1 MQVAHRHQIGVQADR
16 SMSRSV
22 LTLAIACLVVVSQ
35 AAELDR
41 LTTSNVRNLR
51 WQPSNVVK
59 ERGRRL
65 QQSVAGS
72 SFANANNI
80 TSTIVNAT
88 RDGGFLVVRVSPSGA
103 ASSSRSSQSDYTT

>member
-1 MQVAHRHQIGVQADR
+1 MQAVRSASSTSSPIDVVEGR

-22 LTLAIACLVVVSQ
+22 LTLAIACLVFVSQ

-41 LTTSNVRNLR
+41 ITTSNLRELR
-51 WQPSNVVK
+51 WQPSQVVK

-88 RDGGFLVVRVSPSGA
+88 RDGGFLVVRRTRSGTVL
-103 ASSSRSSQSDYTT
+103 ASRAL